1 MPLLKPDLC
10 IIGAGSGGLS
20 VAAGAAQMGASVVL
34 LEADKMG
41 GDCLN
46 YGCVPSKA
54 LIASAHRA
62 ESMRTAKEVG
72 IENHTPTINFE
83 SVSSHLNGVI
93 KTIEPHDSAE
103 RFESLGVHVIK
114 EKGTFIDPQTVQAG
128 DHQIKARTFIIATGS
143 QANIPAI
150 EGLENTPYLTNATIF
165 SINELP
171 KHLII
176 LGGGPIGCE
185 MGQAFRRLGSEV
197 TLLQRSHILHKEDP
211 ELVAPIIEQLKKEG
225 VTLLENTQIQK
236 AEHTNGETRITFI
249 QDGVTKTVTG
259 SHLLVSAGQKPH
271 MKPLN
276 LEAGNILH
284 TSRGITVN
292 ARLRTSNKHVYAI
305 GDVIGGPQF
314 THAAG
319 YHAGIVLRNAL
330 FKLPAKVSYT
340 ALPRVTYT
348 DPELAQVGL
357 TEPEAEAQNIKFET
371 FTSSFERNDRAL
383 CEGRPEG
390 FIKIL
395 VTPKGKILGASIVGN
410 HAGELI
416 SPWTLAIQEGLGV
429 KALAQCIVSYPTLS
443 EINKRAASEYFIPK
457 LASAS
462 LKRVV
467 SVLKRL

>member
-1 MPLLKPDLC
+1 
-10 IIGAGSGGLS
+10 
-20 VAAGAAQMGASVVL
+20 MGASVVL

-41 GDCLN
+41 GDCLH

-54 LIASAHRA
+54 LIASGHRA
-62 ESMRTAKEVG
+62 ASMRAAKEVG
-72 IENHTPTINFE
+72 IENHTPTINVA
-83 SVSSHLNGVI
+83 SVLGHLKGVI

-103 RFESLGVHVIK
+103 RFESLGVNVIQ
-114 EKGTFIDPQTVQAG
+114 ERGTFLNPQTVQAG
-128 DHQIKARTFIIATGS
+128 DQLIKARKFIIAAGS
-143 QANIPAI
+143 QANIPPI
-150 EGLENTPYLTNATIF
+150 EGLEDTPFLTNATLF
-165 SINELP
+165 SITELP

-185 MGQAFRRLGSEV
+185 MAQAFRRLGSEV

-211 ELVAPIIEQLKKEG
+211 DLVAPIIEQLKKEG

-236 AEHTNGETRITFI
+236 AELINGATQVTFT
-249 QDGVTKTVTG
+249 QEGPTKTVTG

-271 MKPLN
+271 TQGLN
-276 LEAGNILH
+276 LDAGGITH
-284 TSRGITVN
+284 TAQGITVD
-292 ARLRTSNKHVYAI
+292 ARLRTSNKRVYAI

-314 THAAG
+314 THAAS

-330 FKLPAKVSYT
+330 FKLPAKVSYA

-357 TEPEAEAQNIKFET
+357 TGPEATAQNLKFET
-371 FTSSFERNDRAL
+371 LTSSFERNDRAL
-383 CEGRPEG
+383 CEGRSEG

-395 VTPKGKILGASIVGN
+395 VTPKGKILGAGIVGN

-429 KALAQCIVSYPTLS
+429 KSLAQSIVPYPTLS

-457 LASAS
+457 LTSAS
-462 LKRVV
+462 LKGIV